1 MNKNQFISDVS
12 LLTTSSNSL
21 VGKQV
26 LNISLAE
33 STMDEVKELAKL
45 GAREGLV
52 VIADNQSRGRGR
64 FNREWLT
71 TCLLYTSDAADE

>member
-64 FNREWLT
+64 FNREWL
-71 TCLLYTSDAADE
+71 LSY